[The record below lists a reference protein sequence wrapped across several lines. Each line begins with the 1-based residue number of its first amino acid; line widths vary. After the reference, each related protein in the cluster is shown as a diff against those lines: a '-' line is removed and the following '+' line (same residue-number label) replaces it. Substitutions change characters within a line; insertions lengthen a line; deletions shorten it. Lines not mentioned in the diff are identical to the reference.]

1 MTRLLNYFLKGVA
14 ILAPLALTVYVCVR
28 LFTTIDGWMGLPVPG
43 AGFVLTV
50 VLITLFG
57 IFATSLLTRGVL
69 GLVERLFDRLPF
81 VRLLYS
87 STRDLL
93 DAFVGERRRFDQPV
107 LVTPYVGGVAR
118 VMGFVTQRSLTGL
131 GPGLDGHV
139 AVYIP
144 MSYSIA
150 GTMLIVPTSAVTV
163 MPVDAAEAMAF
174 IVSGG
179 VTELPPSAILRGR
192 AVATGASAQPGISS

>member
-28 LFTTIDGWMGLPVPG
+28 IFTTIDGWMGLSVPG

-57 IFATSLLTRGVL
+57 IFATSILTRGVL
-69 GLVERLFDRLPF
+69 GLVKRLFERLPF

-87 STRDLL
+87 SSRDLL

-107 LVTPYVGGVAR
+107 LVTPYAGGVAR
-118 VMGFVTQRSLTGL
+118 VMGFVTQQSLTDL
-131 GPGLDGHV
+131 GLDGHV
-139 AVYIP
+139 AVYVP

-150 GTMLIVPTSAVTV
+150 GTMLIVPTSAVTK
-163 MPVDAAEAMAF
+163 MEVDAAEAMAF

-179 VTELPPSAILRGR
+179 VTELPRVAAPRGPGRSASP
-192 AVATGASAQPGISS
+192 AVGATQG

>member
-28 LFTTIDGWMGLPVPG
+28 IFTTIDGWMGLSVPG

-57 IFATSLLTRGVL
+57 IFATSILTRGVL
-69 GLVERLFDRLPF
+69 GLVERLFERLPF

-87 STRDLL
+87 SSRDLL

-107 LVTPYVGGVAR
+107 LVTPYAGGVAR
-118 VMGFVTQRSLTGL
+118 VMGFVTQQSLADLGL
-131 GPGLDGHV
+131 EGHV
-139 AVYIP
+139 AVYVP

-150 GTMLIVPTSAVTV
+150 GTMLIVPTSAVTR
-163 MPVDAAEAMAF
+163 MEVDAAEAMAF

-179 VTELPPSAILRGR
+179 VTELPGVAAPRGAARSASPARG
-192 AVATGASAQPGISS
+192 ATEG